1 MGGGFSI
8 KTLLIAAAASA
19 IAAIVVPMFWE
30 RGTVFAAAMTPV
42 IVSIVSELL
51 QRPTE
56 KVSEVT
62 ARRVGSVGSKPREDE
77 EFDPLAPAPTE
88 EVEALPQTTTPRAVH
103 KRPLSGRQW
112 RLAIVTGLIAFAGAA
127 GVVTASELIAG
138 DPVSGDGGST
148 TFFGGSEQDE
158 DATPTPTP
166 SVEERE
172 TPTPDADADHH
183 SDAHT
188 DTHRHADGGPPG
200 RAGAASGHADA
211 DALTPSAAMAKDRIP
226 TSRIVRT
233 ARIARLAAGQGT
245 RQLGTQ
251 AANLTRDDKGRQAAL
266 ERRHIEAAEQIVTAL
281 GTMKGAAMK
290 LGQVLSFLDV
300 GLVPEEYRDEFQRK
314 LGELRDAAP
323 NVRFA
328 DMRKVIESE
337 LEAPVDELFATFEEE
352 PVAAASIG
360 QVYRASLHDGRDV
373 AVKVQ
378 YPGVAQAVRADMQN
392 LGMILRLMKQV
403 APGLDVKATAEELRA
418 RIGEEL
424 DYELE
429 AQNQRSL
436 ARIFRGHPFIV
447 VPDVMTALS
456 RERVLVSELVHG
468 AGFDAIKE
476 MDQATRDRVG
486 EIVFRF
492 YFGCMYRHHQ
502 FSGDPHPGNFMLL
515 DDGKVAF
522 LDFGLFK
529 VMPKELIEIE
539 LACQRAGHE
548 GDGERLHEIWAE
560 TGFLAHPD
568 RFRPDKLLAQ
578 FRDATWWYVLDEDIE
593 LQPEIATQVMIDM
606 SDPRSQHFGQMRHE
620 TLPADHL
627 FGRRVEMLT
636 LAVLSQLRCH
646 ANFHRIA
653 REWMYGDAPVTE
665 LGRQEAAF
673 YGT

>member
-1 MGGGFSI
+1 
-8 KTLLIAAAASA
+8 
-19 IAAIVVPMFWE
+19 
-30 RGTVFAAAMTPV
+30 
-42 IVSIVSELL
+42 
-51 QRPTE
+51 
-56 KVSEVT
+56 
-62 ARRVGSVGSKPREDE
+62 
-77 EFDPLAPAPTE
+77 
-88 EVEALPQTTTPRAVH
+88 
-103 KRPLSGRQW
+103 
-112 RLAIVTGLIAFAGAA
+112 
-127 GVVTASELIAG
+127 
-138 DPVSGDGGST
+138 
-148 TFFGGSEQDE
+148 
-158 DATPTPTP
+158 
-166 SVEERE
+166 
-172 TPTPDADADHH
+172 
-183 SDAHT
+183 
-188 DTHRHADGGPPG
+188 
-200 RAGAASGHADA
+200 
-211 DALTPSAAMAKDRIP
+211 MAKDRIP
-226 TSRIVRT
+226 TSRVVRT

-251 AANLTRDDKGRQAAL
+251 AANLTRDEPARKAAL

-314 LGELRDAAP
+314 LGALRDAAP
-323 NVRFA
+323 KVRFA
-328 DMRKVIESE
+328 DMRKVVETE
-337 LEAPVDELFATFEEE
+337 LEAPLDERFATFDEE

-360 QVYRASLHDGRDV
+360 QVYRARLHDGREV

-403 APGLDVKATAEELRA
+403 APGLDVKATADEVRG

-429 AQNQRSL
+429 AQHQRSL

-447 VPDVMTALS
+447 VPDVMTGLS
-456 RERVLVSELVHG
+456 RERVLVTEFVRG
-468 AGFDAIKE
+468 AGFDAIKA
-476 MDQATRDRVG
+476 MDQTARDRVG

-492 YFGCMYRHHQ
+492 FFGCMYRHHQ
-502 FSGDPHPGNFMLL
+502 FSGDPHPGNFMLME
-515 DDGKVAF
+515 DGRVAF

-529 VMPKELIEIE
+529 VMPKELIELE

-548 GDGERLHEIWAE
+548 GDGERLHRIWAE
-560 TGFLAHPD
+560 TGFLAHPE

-578 FRDATWWYVLDEDIE
+578 FRDATWWYLLDEAIALE
-593 LQPEIATQVMIDM
+593 PEIATQVMIDM
-606 SDPRSQHFGQMRHE
+606 SDPRSEHFGQMRHE

-636 LAVLSQLRCH
+636 LAVLSQLR
-646 ANFHRIA
+646 AELNFHRIA